1 MNSWFVAGAAEDRD
15 SHRDRA
21 KQKQGPTHHQGSSS
35 LSGYQKRWVRTLSTF
50 DAFIV
55 FRLDYVKFLL
65 IIFLSSSQSSSH
77 GGRTLSKF
85 QAYGMA
91 RKAKASSDVTFN
103 VDDPPEAYSDP
114 GIHARITTYASEV
127 RSVRSDWDPSTDDI
141 DGTVVMRVGQGK
153 KHGRY
158 WLGDGVLDSTQDP
171 SLSQIRAE
179 TPSGGPAIRQR
190 SSPSQQKIVALEV
203 SPVALVVH

>member
-1 MNSWFVAGAAEDRD
+1 KLFKCEDGQEERADKHIEKTCKSRISNMHYEERITLTIKYYAE
-15 SHRDRA
+15 HLG
-21 KQKQGPTHHQGSSS
+21 QKIN
-35 LSGYQKRWVRTLSTF
+35 K
-50 DAFIV
+50 AE
-55 FRLDYVKFLL
+55 
-65 IIFLSSSQSSSH
+65 SSSH

-114 GIHARITTYASEV
+114 SIHARITTYASEV

-158 WLGDGVLDSTQDP
+158 WLGDGVLDSTQVP

-190 SSPSQQKIVALEV
+190 PSPSQQKIVALE
-203 SPVALVVH
+203 

>member
-1 MNSWFVAGAAEDRD
+1 
-15 SHRDRA
+15 
-21 KQKQGPTHHQGSSS
+21 
-35 LSGYQKRWVRTLSTF
+35 
-50 DAFIV
+50 
-55 FRLDYVKFLL
+55 
-65 IIFLSSSQSSSH
+65 
-77 GGRTLSKF
+77 LSKF

-158 WLGDGVLDSTQDP
+158 WLGDGVLDSTQVP

-190 SSPSQQKIVALEV
+190 SSPSQQKIVALEAENKRLNEKV
-203 SPVALVVH
+203 ANHAKQLAEIKAFLQSQNGGALLSPHASPVSTYEPSWLGQVLSAVSVNRGFE